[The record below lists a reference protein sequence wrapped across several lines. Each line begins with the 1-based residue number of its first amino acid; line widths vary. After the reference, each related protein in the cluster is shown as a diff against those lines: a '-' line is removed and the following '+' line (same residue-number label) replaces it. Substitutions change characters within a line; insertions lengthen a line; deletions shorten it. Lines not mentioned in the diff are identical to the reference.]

1 MISAR
6 KLCLQGWRQRRH
18 CSAYFLRPLLSRK
31 KLHSSFHFLLR
42 QESNVSKIIAELQ
55 MCNGMQPEIE
65 PGDILII
72 DADSESVK
80 DGDIALLLL
89 DGNRAV
95 RRLKHI
101 DGGVWLIPS
110 NNAFAD
116 EFIAT
121 EEMGRVCILGKVTER
136 RRKY

>member
-1 MISAR
+1 MS
-6 KLCLQGWRQRRH
+6 
-18 CSAYFLRPLLSRK
+18 
-31 KLHSSFHFLLR
+31 
-42 QESNVSKIIAELQ
+42 EIIADIA

-65 PGDILII
+65 PGDVLII
-72 DADSESVK
+72 DTDRESVK

-89 DGNRAV
+89 DGNRTV
-95 RRLKHI
+95 RRLNHI
-101 DGGVWLIPS
+101 NGGVWLIPS

>member
-1 MISAR
+1 M
-6 KLCLQGWRQRRH
+6 
-18 CSAYFLRPLLSRK
+18 
-31 KLHSSFHFLLR
+31 
-42 QESNVSKIIAELQ
+42 SKIIAELQ

-95 RRLKHI
+95 RFFRCQGSGSYR
-101 DGGVWLIPS
+101 D
-110 NNAFAD
+110 D
-116 EFIAT
+116 
-121 EEMGRVCILGKVTER
+121 
-136 RRKY
+136 

>member
-1 MISAR
+1 MMKTPLFYFIVR
-6 KLCLQGWRQRRH
+6 VLPCQG
-18 CSAYFLRPLLSRK
+18 K
-31 KLHSSFHFLLR
+31 EKE
-42 QESNVSKIIAELQ
+42 ESNVSKIIAELQ

-89 DGNRAV
+89 DGNRTV

>member
-1 MISAR
+1 M
-6 KLCLQGWRQRRH
+6 
-18 CSAYFLRPLLSRK
+18 
-31 KLHSSFHFLLR
+31 
-42 QESNVSKIIAELQ
+42 SKIIAELK

-121 EEMGRVCILGKVTER
+121 EEMGRVCILGKVMER

>member
-1 MISAR
+1 MT
-6 KLCLQGWRQRRH
+6 
-18 CSAYFLRPLLSRK
+18 
-31 KLHSSFHFLLR
+31 
-42 QESNVSKIIAELQ
+42 
-55 MCNGMQPEIE
+55 
-65 PGDILII
+65 
-72 DADSESVK
+72 ADSESVK

-121 EEMGRVCILGKVTER
+121 EEMEEFAYWEKLWNAAENTRILPP
-136 RRKY
+136 

>member
-1 MISAR
+1 MSVKPGNI
-6 KLCLQGWRQRRH
+6 
-18 CSAYFLRPLLSRK
+18 SRK
-31 KLHSSFHFLLR
+31 SLSKVLR
-42 QESNVSKIIAELQ
+42 KFVKNFERLQ
-55 MCNGMQPEIE
+55 
-65 PGDILII
+65 GDILII

-121 EEMGRVCILGKVTER
+121 EEMGRVCILGKVMER

>member
-1 MISAR
+1 MS
-6 KLCLQGWRQRRH
+6 
-18 CSAYFLRPLLSRK
+18 
-31 KLHSSFHFLLR
+31 
-42 QESNVSKIIAELQ
+42 EIIADLQ

-65 PGDILII
+65 PGDILITN
-72 DADSESVK
+72 ADSESVK

-101 DGGVWLIPS
+101 DGGGVWLIPS

-121 EEMGRVCILGKVTER
+121 EEIERVCILGKVTER